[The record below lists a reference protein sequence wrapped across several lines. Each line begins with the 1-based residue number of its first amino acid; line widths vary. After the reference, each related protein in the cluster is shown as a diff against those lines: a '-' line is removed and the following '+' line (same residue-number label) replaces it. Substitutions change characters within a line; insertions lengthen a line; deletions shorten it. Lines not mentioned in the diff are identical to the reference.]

1 MNAILM
7 LALLALTIFFATEIR
22 RSLRRSSRSVELI
35 DKFLSDRNEAELI
48 DALYEYATGD
58 RRLKKIVANYG
69 ATREDFTK
77 LHRKLMMWGDFRKYN
92 RYVPVTSFFYASAL
106 DYMLEHKDDDAKSIT
121 MQMMNYFHI

>member
-1 MNAILM
+1 M
-7 LALLALTIFFATEIR
+7 ALVFY
-22 RSLRRSSRSVELI
+22 S
-35 DKFLSDRNEAELI
+35 
-48 DALYEYATGD
+48 ALYVQPQD
-58 RRLKKIVANYG
+58 RGLPENVRSDMTYG

-92 RYVPVTSFFYASAL
+92 RYVPITAFFYASAL